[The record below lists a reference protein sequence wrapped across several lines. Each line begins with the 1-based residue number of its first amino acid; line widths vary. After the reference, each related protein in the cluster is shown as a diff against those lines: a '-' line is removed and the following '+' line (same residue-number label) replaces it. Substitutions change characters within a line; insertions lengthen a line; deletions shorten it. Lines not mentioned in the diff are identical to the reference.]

1 MSNSEKPKKQPAK
14 EPETVREY
22 VESALVTAILA
33 LFMISFVVQGFEIP
47 SSSMEN
53 TLLIGDR
60 LLANKVGFAGVN
72 GDSWGLLPYRPVR
85 RGDIIIFKYPY
96 PPHIHFVKRV
106 VAVPGDRLK
115 IVNRQVLINGEPME
129 ESYKHHR
136 ESSPGRDFRS
146 DFPPASRPY
155 STDPE
160 DMNWFDEFPQYVE
173 DGELVIP
180 EGKYFA
186 MGDNRDNSRDSRY
199 WGLVSRENI
208 VARPLVIYWS
218 FGWGRK

>member
-1 MSNSEKPKKQPAK
+1 MSKRENKEQEAK

-22 VESALVTAILA
+22 AESTLVTAILA

-60 LLANKVGFAGVN
+60 LLANKVGFAGRN
-72 GDSWGLLPYRPVR
+72 GDGWGLLPYRSVR
-85 RGDIIIFKYPY
+85 RGDVIIFKYPY

-115 IVNRQVLINGEPME
+115 IVNRQVFINGEPLE
-129 ESYKHHR
+129 ETYKHHR
-136 ESSPGRDFRS
+136 DRSPARDFRS
-146 DFPPASRPY
+146 DFPPSFIPY
-155 STDPE
+155 SADPE
-160 DMNWFDEFPQYVE
+160 DRNWFDEFPQYVE
-173 DGELVIP
+173 NGELVIP

-208 VARPLVIYWS
+208 VARPLVVYWS
-218 FGWGRK
+218 YRWFRKK